1 MIWKYLNP
9 EGTLPVLAARGDRQW
24 TRRKRHV
31 GTVAGT
37 TTKASEDCRLQSVRR
52 IRPCIFVRT
61 RSAPAGDMT
70 EFQERKKEM
79 TNELGAI
86 LYVGVSLCIFVVALL
101 NSRTSKQETRIDR
114 LQYKLKIMQYQV
126 EAMQDIM
133 DRLVTGDNWDNN
145 ENLED
150 EA

>member
-1 MIWKYLNP
+1 M
-9 EGTLPVLAARGDRQW
+9 
-24 TRRKRHV
+24 
-31 GTVAGT
+31 
-37 TTKASEDCRLQSVRR
+37 
-52 IRPCIFVRT
+52 
-61 RSAPAGDMT
+61 

-86 LYVGVSLCIFVVALL
+86 LYVGVSLCIVVVALL
-101 NSRTSKQETRIDR
+101 NSRTSKQEKRIDR

-126 EAMQDIM
+126 EAMQDTM
-133 DRLVTGDNWDNN
+133 DRLVTGDNWDSN